1 MFSFFEILDLLG
13 TLAFAISGAL
23 AGRERKLDLFGMVI
37 LAFATAIG
45 GGTIRDVMIGISPV
59 TWLTNLNYFYV
70 TFLGVILALV
80 FYKRFNFLRYSLFLF
95 DTIGIAVF
103 TLIGIEKGM
112 AVGLHPIFCVTLG
125 TITACFGGVIR
136 DILAN
141 QIPIIFKKEIY
152 ATACIFGGSVYY
164 VLYHFQVNKEVMYI
178 TTAGIIIVIRL
189 FAVRYKWSL
198 PFAHDGEGK
207 E

>member
-1 MFSFFEILDLLG
+1 MYSFFDILDLLG

-23 AGRERKLDLFGMVI
+23 AGRERRLDLFGMSI

-45 GGTIRDVMIGISPV
+45 GGTVRDVMIGYTPV
-59 TWLTNLNYFYV
+59 TWLTNLNYFFITLFGV
-70 TFLGVILALV
+70 FLAII
-80 FYKRFNFLRYSLFLF
+80 FYKKFNFLRYSLFLF

-112 AVGLHPIFCVTLG
+112 NVGLHPIICVTLG

-141 QIPIIFKKEIY
+141 KIPIIFKQEIY
-152 ATACIFGGSVYY
+152 ATACILGGLMYY
-164 VLYHFQVNKEVMYI
+164 VLNYFELSKDILYI
-178 TTAGIIIVIRL
+178 GTAGIIIVIRL
-189 FAVRYKWSL
+189 LAVKYKWSL
-198 PFAHDGEGK
+198 PFATV
-207 E
+207 

>member
-1 MFSFFEILDLLG
+1 MLSFFDILDLLG

-23 AGRERKLDLFGMVI
+23 AGRERKLDLFGMII
-37 LAFATAIG
+37 LAFATAVG

-59 TWLTNLNYFYV
+59 TWLTNLNYFFV
-70 TFLGVILALV
+70 VFLGVILSLV
-80 FYKRFNFLRYSLFLF
+80 FYKRFNLLRYSLFLF
-95 DTIGIAVF
+95 DTIGLAVF

-112 AVGLHPIFCVTLG
+112 YAGLHPIYCIALG

-152 ATACIFGGSVYY
+152 ATACIFGGFVYY
-164 VLYHFQVNKEVMYI
+164 FLDYVHVNQEVIYI
-178 TTAGIIIVIRL
+178 TTAGSIIVLRL
-189 FAVRYKWSL
+189 LAVRYKWSL
-198 PFAHDGEGK
+198 PFAHDGK

>member
-1 MFSFFEILDLLG
+1 MYSFFDILDLLG

-23 AGRERKLDLFGMVI
+23 AGRERRLDLFGMSI

-45 GGTIRDVMIGISPV
+45 GGTIRDMMIGYTPV
-59 TWLTNLNYFYV
+59 MWLTNLNYFYV
-70 TFLGVILALV
+70 TLLGVFLAIV
-80 FYKRFNFLRYSLFLF
+80 FYKKFNFLRYSLFLF

-112 AVGLHPIFCVTLG
+112 NVGLHPIICVTLG

-141 QIPIIFKKEIY
+141 KIPIIFKQEIY
-152 ATACIFGGSVYY
+152 ATACIVGGLMYY
-164 VLYHFQVNKEVMYI
+164 VLNYFDLSKDILYI
-178 TTAGIIIVIRL
+178 GTAGIIIVIRIL
-189 FAVRYKWSL
+189 AVKYKWSL
-198 PFAHDGEGK
+198 PFANV
-207 E
+207 

>member
-1 MFSFFEILDLLG
+1 MFDFFYILDLLG

-23 AGRERKLDLFGMVI
+23 AGRERRLDLFGMTI

-45 GGTIRDVMIGISPV
+45 GGTIRDMMIGWTPV
-59 TWLTNLNYFYV
+59 MWLTNLSYFYV
-70 TFLGVILALV
+70 TLLGVAMAIV
-80 FYKRFNFLRYSLFLF
+80 FYKKFNFLRYSLFLF

-112 AVGLHPIFCVTLG
+112 KVGLHPVICVTLG

-141 QIPIIFKKEIY
+141 KIPLIFKQEIY
-152 ATACIFGGSVYY
+152 ATACILGGLVYY
-164 VLYHFQVNKEVMYI
+164 LLNYFELSKDILYI
-178 TTAGIIIVIRL
+178 GTAGIIILIRVL
-189 FAVRYKWSL
+189 AVKYKWSL
-198 PFAHDGEGK
+198 PFANV
-207 E
+207 

>member
-1 MFSFFEILDLLG
+1 MYSFFDILDLLG

-23 AGRERKLDLFGMVI
+23 AGRERKLDLFGMTI

-45 GGTIRDVMIGISPV
+45 GGTIRDMMIGFTPV
-59 TWLTNLNYFYV
+59 MWLTNLSYFYV
-70 TFLGVILALV
+70 TLLGVVMAIV
-80 FYKRFNFLRYSLFLF
+80 FYQKFAFLRYSLFLF

-112 AVGLHPIFCVTLG
+112 RIGLHPIICITLG

-141 QIPIIFKKEIY
+141 RIPLIFQKEIY
-152 ATACIFGGSVYY
+152 ATACIVGGGMYY
-164 VLYHFQVNKEVMYI
+164 VLLHFNSNKDFLYLA
-178 TTAGIIIVIRL
+178 TALTIIIVRIL
-189 FAVRYKWSL
+189 AVKYKWRL
-198 PFAHDGEGK
+198 PFAHD
-207 E
+207 

>member
-23 AGRERKLDLFGMVI
+23 AGRERRLDLFGMII

-45 GGTIRDVMIGISPV
+45 GGTIRDMMIGITPV

-70 TFLGVILALV
+70 TFLGVFLSIV
-80 FYKRFNFLRYSLFLF
+80 FYKRFNILRYSLFLF

-112 AVGLHPIFCVTLG
+112 AVGLHPVFCVTLG

-141 QIPIIFKKEIY
+141 KIPIIFKKEIY
-152 ATACIFGGSVYY
+152 ATACILGGCIYY
-164 VLYHFQVNKEVMYI
+164 VLFHFQVNKDIIYVV
-178 TTAGIIIVIRL
+178 TAGIIIIIRL
-189 FAVRYKWSL
+189 FAVKYKWSL
-198 PFAHDGEGK
+198 PFSYE
-207 E
+207 

>member
-37 LAFATAIG
+37 LAFATAVG
-45 GGTIRDVMIGISPV
+45 GGTIRDMMIGITPV
-59 TWLTNLNYFYV
+59 FWLTDLSYFYV
-70 TFLGVILALV
+70 TFLGVFLSLV
-80 FYKRFNFLRYSLFLF
+80 FYKRFTILRYSLFLF

-103 TLIGIEKGM
+103 TLIGIAKGM
-112 AVGLHPIFCVTLG
+112 SVGLHPVFCIALG

-152 ATACIFGGSVYY
+152 ATACIFGGCVYY
-164 VLYHFQVNKEVMYI
+164 LLDHYNVNKEVIYL
-178 TTAGIIIVIRL
+178 TTAGSIIILRL

-198 PFAHDGEGK
+198 PFAQEVGK
-207 E
+207 G